1 MPNNKGGKNFKKGK
15 KTRDYEDKKQLI
27 KKDVTESQE
36 YAQVVNPKG
45 NGRFELL
52 CFDGGKTRMGTIC
65 GTMRKRVWVNRS
77 DVVLISLW
85 TGMTVDTKCS
95 IIHKY
100 SEDEAKRLQKEGE
113 LPDTFKFNL
122 DEFATPD
129 DDDENGFTMGDP
141 NESSSEEE
149 GIDLEDI

>member
-27 KKDVTESQE
+27 KKDVKESQE

-45 NGRFELL
+45 NGRFEVL

-85 TGMTVDTKCS
+85 EGMT
-95 IIHKY
+95 
-100 SEDEAKRLQKEGE
+100 
-113 LPDTFKFNL
+113 
-122 DEFATPD
+122 
-129 DDDENGFTMGDP
+129 
-141 NESSSEEE
+141 
-149 GIDLEDI
+149 